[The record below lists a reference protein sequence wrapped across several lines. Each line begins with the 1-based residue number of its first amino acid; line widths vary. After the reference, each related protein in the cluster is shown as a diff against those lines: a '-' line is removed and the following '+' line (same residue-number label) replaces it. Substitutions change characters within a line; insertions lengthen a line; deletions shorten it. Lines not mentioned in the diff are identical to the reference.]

1 MSSRT
6 NENIVFRF
14 ISTLEIQ
21 RILFQRM
28 EIKAIVTKAGLII
41 GASIH
46 FARAY
51 CYARVE
57 KLIFM
62 RLCENMVLHWSLPY
76 GVWNVGLAIEEIEG
90 IGTKRFVR

>member
-21 RILFQRM
+21 SILFQRM
-28 EIKAIVTKAGLII
+28 EIKANVTKAGLII

-46 FARAY
+46 FARALSR
-51 CYARVE
+51 ARGE
-57 KLIFM
+57 TYFHEAM
-62 RLCENMVLHWSLPY
+62 
-76 GVWNVGLAIEEIEG
+76 
-90 IGTKRFVR
+90 